1 MEGGDVIERRNQ
13 GVNGRELD
21 GISVRRGRGRLGRAI
36 IGCIAASWMAVASP
50 AWSASKSVHE
60 VVWAHSNASSVSRF
74 VLFISAVKGD
84 RASARQVDVGKPD
97 SQPSG
102 SLQMFSTIG
111 EMSSSE
117 FVAVAAVGTNGQM
130 GALSSWGGVQPSR
143 PGQPI
148 VIEP

>member
-1 MEGGDVIERRNQ
+1 MIERRNQ
-13 GVNGRELD
+13 GVHGREVD
-21 GISVRRGRGRLGRAI
+21 GSSSRRGRGRLGRAV
-36 IGCIAASWMAVASP
+36 IGCIAAGWIAVASP
-50 AWSASKSVHE
+50 AWSAGKGIHE

-97 SQPSG
+97 SEPSG
-102 SLQMFSTIG
+102 SFQMFSAIVAMG
-111 EMSSSE
+111 SSE

>member
-1 MEGGDVIERRNQ
+1 MIERRNQ
-13 GVNGRELD
+13 RVHGSEVD
-21 GISVRRGRGRLGRAI
+21 GSSSRRGRGRLGRAV
-36 IGCIAASWMAVASP
+36 IGCIAAGWIAVASP
-50 AWSASKSVHE
+50 AWSAGKSVHE

-97 SQPSG
+97 SEPSG
-102 SLQMFSTIG
+102 SFQMFSAIVA
-111 EMSSSE
+111 MNSSE

>member
-1 MEGGDVIERRNQ
+1 MIERRNQ
-13 GVNGRELD
+13 GVHGREVD
-21 GISVRRGRGRLGRAI
+21 RSNSRRGRGRLGRAV
-36 IGCIAASWMAVASP
+36 IGCIAAGWIAVASP
-50 AWSASKSVHE
+50 AWSAGKGIHE

-97 SQPSG
+97 SEPSG
-102 SLQMFSTIG
+102 SFQMFSAIVA
-111 EMSSSE
+111 MNSSE